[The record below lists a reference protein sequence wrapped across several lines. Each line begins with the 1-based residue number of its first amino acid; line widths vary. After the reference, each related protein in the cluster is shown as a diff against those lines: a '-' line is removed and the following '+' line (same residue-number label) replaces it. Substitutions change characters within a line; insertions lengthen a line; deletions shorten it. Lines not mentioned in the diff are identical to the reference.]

1 MAASVLVMGSSHVN
15 RLRHYINNTPALHN
29 FNLGN
34 DPSVTLFGIGGGRIY
49 NNSHCQ
55 QWEHQISN
63 VIPSHIIVH
72 LGGNDLD
79 NEELSE
85 EFAEETVLKIISYC
99 GMLKQRHSIQ
109 QVTIMQLLPRMETR
123 HISHNIYNNMVV
135 HANSFLKKELKTIK
149 YPVLDYKGREE

>member
-1 MAASVLVMGSSHVN
+1 M
-15 RLRHYINNTPALHN
+15 
-29 FNLGN
+29 
-34 DPSVTLFGIGGGRIY
+34 
-49 NNSHCQ
+49 
-55 QWEHQISN
+55 
-63 VIPSHIIVH
+63 H
-72 LGGNDLD
+72 LGGNDRD

-135 HANSFLKKELKTIK
+135 HANTFLKKELETILNIK
-149 YPVLDYKGREE
+149 YWNIKGVKNSPVNLYFDGVHFNQEGLIRYYRSVRGAIIQPITNPA